1 MNKSLIIGI
10 MGGGKATGE
19 DEKAAYRLGSVIA
32 KQGWILL
39 NGGRNAGIME
49 ASAKG
54 AFDHGGL
61 TVGILPDD
69 NCDRVS
75 KYIKI
80 PIITGM
86 GNARNC
92 INVLS
97 SNVVVACPGGPGTLS
112 EIALALKSGKTVILL
127 NFDVEKA
134 LELFNKR
141 NLLHYANTPEQ
152 AIEIIKKNYIHF

>member
-19 DEKAAYRLGSVIA
+19 DEKAAYRLGSMIA

-86 GNARNC
+86 VKARNC
-92 INVLS
+92 INVL
-97 SNVVVACPGGPGTLS
+97 
-112 EIALALKSGKTVILL
+112 
-127 NFDVEKA
+127 F
-134 LELFNKR
+134 
-141 NLLHYANTPEQ
+141 
-152 AIEIIKKNYIHF
+152 